1 MSLQKQFLK
10 EKNTCKVTF
19 RLPKGVAPKAGNVKI
34 LGDFNNWDAG
44 KAPAMK
50 LKNGEYMAAVELPF
64 GQEFQF
70 RYLIDNEAWEND
82 AAADKYAPSPYGVEN
97 SVVVTAIEAKDDM
110 AH

>member
-1 MSLQKQFLK
+1 MSLQKKFFQ

-19 RLPKGVAPKAGNVKI
+19 RLPKEAAPKAKNVKI
-34 LGDFNNWDAG
+34 LGDFNNWDSG
-44 KAPAMK
+44 SAPAMK
-50 LKNGEYMAAVELPF
+50 LKGAEYMASLELPF

-82 AAADKYAPSPYGVEN
+82 AAADKYVPSPYGVEN
-97 SVVVTAIEAKDDM
+97 SVVVTAIEERDDM